1 MRVHLHVI
9 YIIYCLFKLL
19 QAAINEKILAECF
32 YINELKDFFFLV
44 NTTGIS
50 LSCTDNCG
58 CKGTNIGYQT
68 LNCQSCCC
76 QRRVIYRPIVVGLN
90 NVASS
95 ANSYQIEEYT
105 PLTPTAQKMKFSVT
119 DFFNKCDQIRR
130 HSDLVIFTEVIR
142 NGKLHFLCS
151 DLPYYLHKTLQFFEV
166 TYIHLLTDSKLHN
179 LTKSFTLL
187 FGLKKG

>member
-32 YINELKDFFFLV
+32 YINELQDFFFLV

-76 QRRVIYRPIVVGLN
+76 QRRVIYRPIMVGLN

-105 PLTPTAQKMKFSVT
+105 PLTPTAQKMKFPIA
-119 DFFNKCDQIRR
+119 DFFNK
-130 HSDLVIFTEVIR
+130 VIR

-151 DLPYYLHKTLQFFEV
+151 DLPYYLHKTLQLFEV
-166 TYIHLLTDSKLHN
+166 TYVHLLTDWKLHN
-179 LTKSFTLL
+179 LTKSSTLL
-187 FGLKKG
+187 FGLKKGWFIKSW